1 MPNMKNLRI
10 AAPYYKPYWI
20 PFTAGLLIV
29 LASSAITSVIPWVLR
44 RAIDAI
50 GAGAP
55 MSTIWKLS
63 GIIVL
68 AAIVGGA
75 FRYGMREL
83 MNGVSRWMEYDLRND
98 LFKHLETLDAAY
110 FAQTRTGDIMARLTN
125 DLSAVRMAVGPA
137 VMYLANTITGGLF
150 ALYFMLRIDVKLTL
164 LALLPTLFLPV
175 LTIKMGKAI
184 HDRFEAVQEHF
195 STLTTRAQENL
206 TGARIVRAYRQE
218 AAEVARFGT
227 INDQYLALN
236 MSLVRLWGTL
246 NPLFAFFG
254 GLGAVI
260 VLGVGGALTI
270 KGTITVVSFV
280 AFGMYL
286 TMLTWPMIALGW
298 VVNLFQRG
306 DASMGRLAEI
316 LVVRPTINGDEP
328 RQHLPPTKTGR
339 TIEFRNVGFHY
350 PSTTP
355 GEPRWVLRNV
365 SFTVPAG
372 ATFGV
377 VGATGSGKSALIDLI
392 PRMYDPQESLLFSD
406 TIGSN
411 LSYGTSGITQTG
423 EWAAGIAQLHQTID
437 QFPGRYETVLGE
449 RGINLSGGQKQRAS
463 LARAL
468 AKKPS
473 IVLLDDA
480 LSAVDTHTEAEI
492 LRALREALA
501 GRTALIASHRI
512 SAIRD
517 ASWIILLDHGS
528 LLEHDDP
535 RGIAY
540 RAYAVRRDERR
551 SPRQGFAQRP
561 ENLRFGVRVDSR
573 QRVIEQH
580 DTRLLCERSRERGAL
595 LLTTGQI
602 DSALAGDRLVA
613 AGKLVDRLMELRNA
627 RRPFPGLC
635 NPARSVREV
644 RSDGVAEEKA
654 FLRHESD
661 VLPQLRRH
669 DVLRRNA
676 VDENLAFLRIVHS
689 RNQVDKRA
697 LPASGRADH
706 AERCSRGHGEADVA
720 QDPAR
725 LARGGR
731 RIVKPDV
738 PKLDGAARFGGRQM
752 LTRLITVDGRANHED
767 LSQTPHRRIAALK

>member
-1 MPNMKNLRI
+1 MKNLRI

-20 PFTAGLLIV
+20 SFTIGLLIV
-29 LASSAITSVIPWVLR
+29 VASSAITSVIPWLLR

-55 MSTIWKLS
+55 LGTIWKLS
-63 GIIVL
+63 GLIVL

-83 MNGVSRWMEYDLRND
+83 INGVSRWIEYDLRND
-98 LFKHLETLDAAY
+98 LFTHLETLDSAY

-150 ALYFMLRIDVKLTL
+150 ALFFMLRIDVRLTL
-164 LALLPTLFLPV
+164 LALVPMLVLPV
-175 LTIKMGKAI
+175 LTIRMGKAI

-206 TGARIVRAYRQE
+206 SGARIVRAYRQE
-218 AAEVARFGT
+218 AAEIARFGA

-260 VLGVGGALTI
+260 VLGAGGALAI
-270 KGTITVVSFV
+270 GGTISVGSFV

-286 TMLTWPMIALGW
+286 TILTWPMIALGW

-316 LVVRPTINGDEP
+316 LDVRPAIAGEE
-328 RQHLPPTKTGR
+328 RVQHLPPTASGR

-350 PSTTP
+350 PSDP
-355 GEPRWVLRNV
+355 SGHPRWVLRNV
-365 SFTVPAG
+365 SFTVPTG

-392 PRMYDPQESLLFSD
+392 PRMYDPQEGQILIDGVSTRSVAPEELRREIGFVPQESLLFSD
-406 TIGSN
+406 TVGAN
-411 LSYGTSGITQTG
+411 LSYGTAHSESA
-423 EWAAGIAQLHQTID
+423 EWAAGVAQLDQTIEA
-437 QFPGRYETVLGE
+437 FPGKYETILGE

-468 AKKPS
+468 ARKPS

-492 LRALREALA
+492 LRALREAMA

-517 ASWIILLDHGS
+517 ATWIIVLEKGALVEQGRHPELMALRGRYWSLLRRQQLLD
-528 LLEHDDP
+528 
-535 RGIAY
+535 
-540 RAYAVRRDERR
+540 AV
-551 SPRQGFAQRP
+551 
-561 ENLRFGVRVDSR
+561 
-573 QRVIEQH
+573 
-580 DTRLLCERSRERGAL
+580 
-595 LLTTGQI
+595 
-602 DSALAGDRLVA
+602 
-613 AGKLVDRLMELRNA
+613 
-627 RRPFPGLC
+627 
-635 NPARSVREV
+635 
-644 RSDGVAEEKA
+644 
-654 FLRHESD
+654 ESD
-661 VLPQLRRH
+661 TLAT
-669 DVLRRNA
+669 DV
-676 VDENLAFLRIVHS
+676 
-689 RNQVDKRA
+689 
-697 LPASGRADH
+697 PAST
-706 AERCSRGHGEADVA
+706 
-720 QDPAR
+720 
-725 LARGGR
+725 
-731 RIVKPDV
+731 I
-738 PKLDGAARFGGRQM
+738 
-752 LTRLITVDGRANHED
+752 
-767 LSQTPHRRIAALK
+767 

>member
-10 AAPYYKPYWI
+10 AAPYYRPYWI
-20 PFTAGLLIV
+20 SFSVGLLIV
-29 LASSAITSVIPWVLR
+29 LASSAITSVIPWLLR
-44 RAIDAI
+44 RAIDEI
-50 GAGAP
+50 GNAAP
-55 MSTIWKLS
+55 MKTIWQLS
-63 GIIVL
+63 GLIVL
-68 AAIVGGA
+68 AAIIGGA

-83 MNGVSRWMEYDLRND
+83 MNGVSRWIEYDLRND
-98 LFKHLETLDAAY
+98 LFTHLETLDSAY

-137 VMYLANTITGGLF
+137 VMYLANTVTGGLF

-164 LALLPTLFLPV
+164 LALLPLIFLPL
-175 LTIKMGKAI
+175 LTIRMGKAI

-218 AAEVARFGT
+218 AAEIARFGA
-227 INDQYLALN
+227 INDEYLTLN

-260 VLGVGGALTI
+260 VLGVGGVFAI
-270 KGTITVVSFV
+270 RGTISIGSFV

-316 LVVRPTINGDEP
+316 LDVKPTITARATE
-328 RQHLPPTKTGR
+328 QHLPPTTAGR

-350 PSTTP
+350 PSDVSS
-355 GEPRWVLRNV
+355 EPRWVLRDV

-372 ATFGV
+372 ATFGI

-392 PRMYDPQESLLFSD
+392 PRMYDPQEGEILIDGVPTKNIPPAELRREIGFVPQESLLFSD

-411 LSYGTSGITQTG
+411 LSYGTSGLTQTG
-423 EWAAGIAQLHQTID
+423 EWAASVAQLDRTIEE
-437 QFPGRYETVLGE
+437 FPGRYETVLGE

-468 AKKPS
+468 ARKPS

-517 ASWIILLDHGS
+517 AQWIIVLEKGMVVEQGRHDELMALRGRYWSLLRRQQLLD
-528 LLEHDDP
+528 
-535 RGIAY
+535 
-540 RAYAVRRDERR
+540 AV
-551 SPRQGFAQRP
+551 
-561 ENLRFGVRVDSR
+561 
-573 QRVIEQH
+573 
-580 DTRLLCERSRERGAL
+580 
-595 LLTTGQI
+595 
-602 DSALAGDRLVA
+602 
-613 AGKLVDRLMELRNA
+613 
-627 RRPFPGLC
+627 
-635 NPARSVREV
+635 
-644 RSDGVAEEKA
+644 
-654 FLRHESD
+654 ESD
-661 VLPQLRRH
+661 
-669 DVLRRNA
+669 A
-676 VDENLAFLRIVHS
+676 
-689 RNQVDKRA
+689 
-697 LPASGRADH
+697 
-706 AERCSRGHGEADVA
+706 GEADA
-720 QDPAR
+720 LATDEPAST
-725 LARGGR
+725 
-731 RIVKPDV
+731 I
-738 PKLDGAARFGGRQM
+738 
-752 LTRLITVDGRANHED
+752 
-767 LSQTPHRRIAALK
+767 

>member
-1 MPNMKNLRI
+1 MKNLRI
-10 AAPYYKPYWI
+10 AAPYYRPYWI
-20 PFTAGLLIV
+20 SFSVGLVIV
-29 LASSAITSVIPWVLR
+29 LASSAITSVIPWLLR

-50 GAGAP
+50 GNAAP
-55 MSTIWKLS
+55 MRTIWELS
-63 GIIVL
+63 GLIVL

-83 MNGVSRWMEYDLRND
+83 MNGVSRWIEYDLRND
-98 LFKHLETLDAAY
+98 LFTHLETLDAAY

-137 VMYLANTITGGLF
+137 VMYLANTIAGGVF

-164 LALLPTLFLPV
+164 LALLPLIFLPL
-175 LTIKMGKAI
+175 LTIRMGKAI

-218 AAEVARFGT
+218 AAEIARFAA

-254 GLGAVI
+254 GLGAVV
-260 VLGVGGALTI
+260 VLGVGGVFTI
-270 KGTITVVSFV
+270 RGTISIGSFV

-298 VVNLFQRG
+298 VINLFQRG

-316 LVVRPTINGDEP
+316 LEVKPTITQKP
-328 RQHLPPTKTGR
+328 PQQHLPPTDSGR

-350 PSTTP
+350 PSDVTS
-355 GEPRWVLRNV
+355 EPRWVLRNV

-372 ATFGV
+372 ATFGI

-392 PRMYDPQESLLFSD
+392 PRMYDPQEGEILIDGVPTRNVAPAELRREIGFVPQESLLFSD

-411 LSYGTSGITQTG
+411 LSYGTSEMTQTG
-423 EWAAGIAQLHQTID
+423 EWAAAVAQLDRTIEE
-437 QFPGRYETVLGE
+437 FPGRYDTVLGE

-468 AKKPS
+468 ARKPS
-473 IVLLDDA
+473 IVVLDDA

-492 LRALREALA
+492 LRALRGALA

-517 ASWIILLDHGS
+517 AQWIVVLEKGTVVEQGRHDDLMALRGRYWSLLRRQQLLD
-528 LLEHDDP
+528 
-535 RGIAY
+535 
-540 RAYAVRRDERR
+540 AV
-551 SPRQGFAQRP
+551 
-561 ENLRFGVRVDSR
+561 
-573 QRVIEQH
+573 
-580 DTRLLCERSRERGAL
+580 
-595 LLTTGQI
+595 
-602 DSALAGDRLVA
+602 
-613 AGKLVDRLMELRNA
+613 
-627 RRPFPGLC
+627 
-635 NPARSVREV
+635 
-644 RSDGVAEEKA
+644 
-654 FLRHESD
+654 ESD
-661 VLPQLRRH
+661 
-669 DVLRRNA
+669 D
-676 VDENLAFLRIVHS
+676 
-689 RNQVDKRA
+689 
-697 LPASGRADH
+697 
-706 AERCSRGHGEADVA
+706 GEADA
-720 QDPAR
+720 
-725 LARGGR
+725 LAA
-731 RIVKPDV
+731 DE
-738 PKLDGAARFGGRQM
+738 AA
-752 LTRLITVDGRANHED
+752 TTI
-767 LSQTPHRRIAALK
+767 

>member
-1 MPNMKNLRI
+1 MKNLRI

-20 PFTAGLLIV
+20 SFTIGLLIV
-29 LASSAITSVIPWVLR
+29 VASSAITSVIPWLLR

-55 MSTIWKLS
+55 LGAIWKVS
-63 GIIVL
+63 GLIVL

-83 MNGVSRWMEYDLRND
+83 INGVSRWIEYDLRND
-98 LFKHLETLDAAY
+98 LFTHLETLDSAY

-150 ALYFMLRIDVKLTL
+150 ALFFMLRIDVRLTL
-164 LALLPTLFLPV
+164 LALVPMLVLPV
-175 LTIKMGKAI
+175 LTIRMGKAI

-206 TGARIVRAYRQE
+206 SGARIVRAYRQE
-218 AAEVARFGT
+218 AAEIARFGA

-260 VLGVGGALTI
+260 VLGAGGALAI
-270 KGTITVVSFV
+270 RGIISVGSFV

-316 LVVRPTINGDEP
+316 LDVRPAIAGEEP
-328 RQHLPPTKTGR
+328 VQHLPPTASGR

-350 PSTTP
+350 PSDP
-355 GEPRWVLRNV
+355 SGHPRWVLRNV

-392 PRMYDPQESLLFSD
+392 PRMYDPQEGQILIDGVPTRSVAPEELRREIGFVPQESLLFSD
-406 TIGSN
+406 TVGAN
-411 LSYGTSGITQTG
+411 LSYGTAHSESA
-423 EWAAGIAQLHQTID
+423 EWAAGVAQLDQTIEE
-437 QFPGRYETVLGE
+437 FSGKYETILGE

-468 AKKPS
+468 ARKPS

-492 LRALREALA
+492 LRALREAMA

-517 ASWIILLDHGS
+517 ATWIIVLEKGALVEQGRHPELMALRGRYWSLLRRQQLLD
-528 LLEHDDP
+528 
-535 RGIAY
+535 
-540 RAYAVRRDERR
+540 AV
-551 SPRQGFAQRP
+551 
-561 ENLRFGVRVDSR
+561 
-573 QRVIEQH
+573 
-580 DTRLLCERSRERGAL
+580 
-595 LLTTGQI
+595 
-602 DSALAGDRLVA
+602 
-613 AGKLVDRLMELRNA
+613 
-627 RRPFPGLC
+627 
-635 NPARSVREV
+635 
-644 RSDGVAEEKA
+644 
-654 FLRHESD
+654 ESD
-661 VLPQLRRH
+661 TLAT
-669 DVLRRNA
+669 DV
-676 VDENLAFLRIVHS
+676 
-689 RNQVDKRA
+689 
-697 LPASGRADH
+697 PAST
-706 AERCSRGHGEADVA
+706 
-720 QDPAR
+720 
-725 LARGGR
+725 
-731 RIVKPDV
+731 I
-738 PKLDGAARFGGRQM
+738 
-752 LTRLITVDGRANHED
+752 
-767 LSQTPHRRIAALK
+767 